1 MGLPKGRHTAVTRR
15 HAAGVFLGKLRP
27 MPAGLAQWRF
37 RTPARPAGGSTCY
50 LQRLDARCFFL
61 SQLPS
66 LESCN
71 LADDSIVSLSPLGCA
86 AAAAAPLS
94 SHRSPPPTPSAS
106 VPRRRSQGS
115 RRRTWRLGRPGT
127 ARWWP
132 HRPARSCQR
141 APSRNI

>member
-1 MGLPKGRHTAVTRR
+1 
-15 HAAGVFLGKLRP
+15 

-37 RTPARPAGGSTCY
+37 RTPARPAGGSICY

-94 SHRSPPPTPSAS
+94 SHRSPPSLSAAPPVPGEPLAHLAPRAPGHCALVATP
-106 VPRRRSQGS
+106 
-115 RRRTWRLGRPGT
+115 PG
-127 ARWWP
+127 AQL
-132 HRPARSCQR
+132 PARSLPKHLSGVACL
-141 APSRNI
+141 APSEQHYPIASRFTRRLGAERA